1 MAAEQRS
8 PEQIEADLAAARAR
22 MSANISQLI
31 NEIHPKII
39 KQRQMDEA
47 KDALRREFAF
57 YKSQIIDDNGPRYD
71 RIVVFGGALAGI
83 TTFLLI
89 IRGIISASKK
99 KRMRKIT
106 AQVNA

>member
-1 MAAEQRS
+1 VAEERS

-31 NEIHPKII
+31 NEVHPKII
-39 KQRQMDEA
+39 KQRQIDQA
-47 KDALRREFAF
+47 KDAAKREFAF
-57 YKSQIIDDNGPRYD
+57 YKSQIIDENGPRLD

-89 IRGIISASKK
+89 VRGIVSASKK
-99 KRMRKIT
+99 KRKRKIT